1 MDALGSYRAVV
12 IAYAVAGLIL
22 CFLFAGLSS
31 AVEVSRSRST
41 SSQDSAGMP
50 ARLRGLRRSKR
61 VVLKLLALFS
71 LDAFAVGFVL
81 QSMVAYWFYVRFHVQ
96 LAFLGSVF
104 FGANVLAGVSP
115 LTAARSAD
123 RIGLV
128 RTMIFTHIPSNILL
142 ILVPLM
148 PNLRLAIAILLLR
161 FSISQMDVPTR
172 QSYTMAIVRPDER
185 AAAAG
190 ITGIARTTQASL
202 SPIMAGPLLAQAS
215 LLNVPFFLAGGLK
228 IIYDLLLY
236 KSFRSLR
243 PPEETGDAG
252 VTPGSR

>member
-1 MDALGSYRAVV
+1 MIYLAAE
-12 IAYAVAGLIL
+12 
-22 CFLFAGLSS
+22 GLS
-31 AVEVSRSRST
+31 EG
-41 SSQDSAGMP
+41 QI
-50 ARLRGLRRSKR
+50 GLLFT
-61 VVLKLLALFS
+61 LKLIGDTVVS
-71 LDAFAVGFVL
+71 LWASTAAD
-81 QSMVAYWFYVRFHVQ
+81 H
-96 LAFLGSVF
+96 LGRRRMLI

-148 PNLRLAIAILLLR
+148 PNLRLAIAMLLLR

-172 QSYTMAIVRPDER
+172 QSYTMAIVRLDER

-190 ITGIARTTQASL
+190 ITGIARTTGASL
-202 SPIMAGPLLAQAS
+202 SPIMAGALLPQAS

-236 KSFRSLR
+236 KSFRCLR